1 MGVWSKLLS
10 FVYIV
15 GLMGALGVEKALGT
29 MKALGEVKVGVV
41 VVISR

>member
-15 GLMGALGVEKALGT
+15 GLMGGALGVEEALGT
-29 MKALGEVKVGVV
+29 MNALEVNWSSGGN
-41 VVISR
+41 

>member
-15 GLMGALGVEKALGT
+15 GLMGALGVEKALG
-29 MKALGEVKVGVV
+29 EVKVGVV